1 MNGCGV
7 DKIWIGTDHFT
18 DRITDWITDQ
28 ITDGKKIVLIN
39 KKKSQIICKIT
50 ILKKIREKTL
60 NGLIKKIDVA

>member
-1 MNGCGV
+1 M
-7 DKIWIGTDHFT
+7 DHRS
-18 DRITDWITDQ
+18 DHGW
-28 ITDGKKIVLIN
+28 KKIVLIN